1 MRENLYYGA
10 KLRVYNLS
18 ESECSNLCETTA
30 LSVGLQGTL
39 DTIVGTDLIKGISG
53 GQARRLSI
61 AMALL
66 AAPRIICLDG
76 ELSVSYYFK
85 LISFA
90 CRADTRTR

>member
-18 ESECSNLCETTA
+18 ESEYSNLCETTA
-30 LSVGLQGTL
+30 LSVGLQGAL
-39 DTIVGTDLIKGISG
+39 DTIVGTELIKGVSG

-66 AAPRIICLDG
+66 AAPRIVCLDG
-76 ELSVSYYFK
+76 LLMILVV
-85 LISFA
+85 L
-90 CRADTRTR
+90 